1 MPDDPG
7 AFPLR
12 VAEEHVDAQAIRI
25 ARQLRHSRR
34 RSVGLL
40 PASDDVVVWPAA
52 LQLGMALQQVTADRV
67 ALVDTEQRWPEI
79 EALFDGVMPANEHAF
94 MSLQPLSAWLMLA
107 SPHRPAPE
115 GAKVQLLQ
123 VMLQEIDAASPPFA
137 HVVLDLT
144 GFYERK
150 GEFLAAM
157 DSSDGILVVARAGS
171 TVETSLLALDRE
183 VPPTLNLG
191 VLLVQ

>member
-1 MPDDPG
+1 VPDDPG

-12 VAEEHVDAQAIRI
+12 VAEEQVDAQAIRI

-40 PASDDVVVWPAA
+40 PASTEVVVWPAA
-52 LQLGMALQQVTADRV
+52 LQLGMALQQVTADRI

-79 EALFDGVMPANEHAF
+79 ETEFDGVMPANEHAF
-94 MSLQPLSAWLMLA
+94 MNLTPLSAWLMLA

-123 VMLQEIDAASPPFA
+123 VMLQEIDASSPPFA

-171 TVETSLLALDRE
+171 TVETSLLALERE

-191 VLLVQ
+191 VLLVE